1 MDEAAAACADDLHS
15 SMTTRGEGL
24 RSPHDA
30 AQEVA
35 LAETADGERGIRA
48 EVQQMLQSYAAI
60 REACQPTLQTRAALQ
75 TAPSHALFGTNLN
88 LESLES

>member
-15 SMTTRGEGL
+15 SITTRGEGL

-60 REACQPTLQTRAALQ
+60 REACQPTLQT
-75 TAPSHALFGTNLN
+75 APSHALFGTNVN
-88 LESLES
+88 LESLESWNS